1 MLTNDDPVTRRA
13 FLTIGSLGLG
23 AIGVGLARAASAQAS
38 VSRETEQMNARLVT
52 EFCESFVKGDVAKA
66 TSLLSENCIYRPS
79 QTSPPVT
86 GREMVAESVKRM
98 ITERGGIDFKV
109 LKTVTLGP
117 IVVNER
123 DDIPREPRTIKG
135 KVINKFHVAAG
146 VFFVTDGK
154 IVEWTDY
161 VFL

>member
-1 MLTNDDPVTRRA
+1 M
-13 FLTIGSLGLG
+13 
-23 AIGVGLARAASAQAS
+23 
-38 VSRETEQMNARLVT
+38 
-52 EFCESFVKGDVAKA
+52 A
-66 TSLLSENCIYRPS
+66 TSFLAENCIYRPT
-79 QTSPPVT
+79 QMSPPVT
-86 GREMVAESVKRM
+86 GREMVAASIKRM

-135 KVINKFHVAAG
+135 KIFQKFHVAAG
-146 VFFVTDGK
+146 VFFMNHGK
-154 IVEWTDY
+154 ILEWTDY